1 MSGTVVVRE
10 REAAL
15 VVTKR
20 TAVTL
25 REIGEVLGAA
35 FAEVY
40 AGIGSTAPDGA
51 PFVIYHGM
59 PEGDRPLEIQV
70 CAPVRRAVDAPAG
83 WSVEELS
90 AGTFASLVHVGPY
103 TSIGSAY
110 EDLARWI
117 PEHGMTMA
125 GPPREVY
132 LSEPDTPPERIQTVV
147 EFPVERIPATAG
159 R

>member
-1 MSGTVVVRE
+1 MDHTVVVRE

-15 VVTKR
+15 VVSRR

-25 REIGEVLGAA
+25 GEIGNVLGAA
-35 FAEVY
+35 FGEVY
-40 AGIGSTAPDGA
+40 GSIGSTAPDGP

-59 PEGDRPLEIQV
+59 PEGDLPFEIQV
-70 CAPVRRAVDAPAG
+70 CAPVRTAVEPPAG
-83 WSVEELS
+83 WILEELP
-90 AGTFASLVHVGPY
+90 AGAFASLVHVGPY

-110 EDLARWI
+110 EELARWI
-117 PEHGMTMA
+117 PEHAMTMA

-132 LSEPDTPPERIQTVV
+132 LSEPETPPELIRTVV
-147 EFPVERIPATAG
+147 EFPVAPVPAAAV